1 MAKREKREDLANG
14 CNMGGVG
21 IFSQSLWKKGEGFNA
36 EFTGVLIRKKSI
48 NR

>member
-1 MAKREKREDLANG
+1 MAKREKREDCGDG
-14 CNMGGVG
+14 CNTGGVG
-21 IFSQSLWKKGEGFNA
+21 RFSQSLWKKGEGFNA